1 MILEFVVRNGAVL
14 GVDDAP
20 FELMIVELFPD
31 G

>member
-14 GVDDAP
+14 DVDNNP
-20 FELMIVELFPD
+20 FELMTVELFPD